1 MEGTLGA
8 VECALFR
15 ESVQE
20 AALRSRS
27 RFGGICLAVP
37 FERGRYRTAAGVGPL
52 SGTGRHGIA
61 TEGVRVSQ
69 VGVNPSRR
77 AVVVGGGREG
87 GSQSDPWPEATRLA
101 VPRKRR
107 HHLLRGGLPSQ
118 REVGFRQL
126 LGVLGGHTAVEVD
139 RRHVAQALR

>member
-1 MEGTLGA
+1 MEGILGA

-20 AALRSRS
+20 AALRSKS

-77 AVVVGGGREG
+77 AVVVGGVEKA
-87 GSQSDPWPEATRLA
+87 EARAT
-101 VPRKRR
+101 P
-107 HHLLRGGLPSQ
+107 GL
-118 REVGFRQL
+118 RQL
-126 LGVLGGHTAVEVD
+126 GWRCLARGVTTCFAAAC
-139 RRHVAQALR
+139 RRNEKWGFGSSWACSGNALL